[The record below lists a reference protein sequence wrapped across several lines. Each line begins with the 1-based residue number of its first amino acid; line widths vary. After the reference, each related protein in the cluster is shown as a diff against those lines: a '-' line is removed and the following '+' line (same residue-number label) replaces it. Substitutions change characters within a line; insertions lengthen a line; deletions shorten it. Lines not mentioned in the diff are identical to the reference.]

1 MVGSSSPFASD
12 AAVGTAA
19 AGSGAGGSGEAPQV
33 PAAVPTNAPTFVPDA
48 AVVLGFDYG
57 EKRIGLAVGNTLTR
71 SARPLTIIE
80 NRSRD
85 YRFAEIG
92 KVIAEWRPACLVVG
106 LPLHPDGAPHE
117 MTQLARRFGN
127 QLHGRFNVP
136 VVWVD
141 ERYTSVE
148 ARQMARETGQGGGG
162 RGGRNSAGAGS
173 HRGGRGPRIDDAA
186 ASLILQQYL
195 NEGVA
200 DHAAPRAGA

>member
-57 EKRIGLAVGNTLTR
+57 EKRIGLAVGNTLTG

-127 QLHGRFNVP
+127 QLNGRFNVP

-148 ARQMARETGQGGGG
+148 ARQLAREAGRSGG
-162 RGGRNSAGAGS
+162 RGRSGGGAV
-173 HRGGRGPRIDDAA
+173 RGGRGARIDDAA

-195 NEGVA
+195 HDGGTSQV
-200 DHAAPRAGA
+200 DLSGQGGA

>member
-1 MVGSSSPFASD
+1 MHSANMD
-12 AAVGTAA
+12 EAATGTA
-19 AGSGAGGSGEAPQV
+19 SRPD
-33 PAAVPTNAPTFVPDA
+33 AVPGNTQADAPSAAPARTAAPAFVPDA

-57 EKRIGLAVGNTLTR
+57 EKRIGLAVGNTLTG
-71 SARPLTIIE
+71 SARPLTILE
-80 NRSRD
+80 NRSVV

-92 KVIAEWRPACLVVG
+92 KVIAEWCPAVLVVG

-127 QLHGRFNVP
+127 QLQGRFNVP

-148 ARQMARETGQGGGG
+148 ARQLARESGAGGGRGGSGGGG
-162 RGGRNSAGAGS
+162 RGGSAAQ
-173 HRGGRGPRIDDAA
+173 RTGRGARIDDAA

-195 NEGVA
+195 NDG
-200 DHAAPRAGA
+200 AGASDYGHAG